1 MASALRRPS
10 GMTTGALQKRFVH
23 ALAKRCGDMMSAAE
37 HRDSLLSL
45 MYGFHNLA
53 GIAATYGFHA
63 VADVSRHCELLCAAA
78 LDQSRTLTPLD
89 RARLTAAVISIRHYG
104 VFA

>member
-1 MASALRRPS
+1 MASPLRHNG
-10 GMTTGALQKRFVH
+10 GMTTGVIRTRFIH

-53 GIAATYGFHA
+53 GLAATYGFHA
-63 VADVSRHCELLCAAA
+63 VTEVSRHCELLCAAA
-78 LDQSRTLTPLD
+78 LDQNRTLSPLD
-89 RARLTAAVISIRHYG
+89 RARLIAAVISIRHYG
-104 VFA
+104 AFA